1 MAVAWMIRPNG
12 GAYYWQQADV
22 VYWGTGL
29 NVDSPVPEYEKVLE
43 GLSPLPLNENQ
54 VLSLE
59 DPNILEFTTL
69 KKSLPTADGDSD
81 ADLFVDTDWYDK
93 EDGSRVFSTAWTLT
107 PTKKE
112 DLTNLQFEWA
122 YGPMDKDFT

>member
-1 MAVAWMIRPNG
+1 MAVAWMIRPNA

-29 NVDSPVPEYEKVLE
+29 NVDSPVPEYEKLLE
-43 GLSPLPLNENQ
+43 GLTPLPLNENQ
-54 VLSLE
+54 VISLE

-81 ADLFVDTDWYDK
+81 ADLFLDTDWHDK

-112 DLTNLQFEWA
+112 DLTNL
-122 YGPMDKDFT
+122 